1 MTKEVQILCCIFF
14 LIFYD
19 CSYELIDEESTTPSQ
34 YTLTITASEGG
45 TLSPDANGIYNEGAK
60 VTFRAIPDEGYMFD
74 RWEGTDNKGCGW
86 VRLPH
91 CRGGVTMN
99 SDRDVKVFFK
109 KITVKDQIP

>member
-1 MTKEVQILCCIFF
+1 MFF
-14 LIFYD
+14 A
-19 CSYELIDEESTTPSQ
+19 CSSEQIDEESITPTQ
-34 YTLTITASEGG
+34 YKLTIKASDGG
-45 TLSPDANGIYNEGAK
+45 TLSPDANGIYNKGAK

-109 KITVKDQIP
+109 KITVKDQTPHTF